1 MNNLNVIALNLWRFQ
16 VNFFKDEKICD
27 LIEFYCP
34 QLTTEEKLEV
44 IAKIEDLVVRRN
56 AWQLP

>member
-1 MNNLNVIALNLWRFQ
+1 MNDLNVIALNLWRFQ

-44 IAKIEDLVVRRN
+44 VAKIEDLVLRRN
-56 AWQLP
+56 T